1 MQLSE
6 CVSLV
11 KGTWIVQDTGDTAFD
26 DVVVSD
32 LMSDVLVCEHD
43 NFLLVTS
50 LTSEQVV
57 RTADIVDA
65 RGILITNGKRP
76 QPAMQELAQR
86 HGLPVM
92 TTALSTFEACRALAG
107 CLEG

>member
-1 MQLSE
+1 MLLSE
-6 CVSLV
+6 CVVQV
-11 KGTWIVQDTGDTAFD
+11 KGEWIVPVDNDTAFD

-32 LMSDVLVCEHD
+32 LMSDVLVCEKD
-43 NFLLVTS
+43 DFILVTS

-76 QPAMQELAQR
+76 QPAMQQLAERQ
-86 HGLPVM
+86 GLAVI
-92 TTALSTFEACRALAG
+92 TTRLSTFEACLALAG
-107 CLEG
+107 CRE